1 MKKLL
6 FLMVVAGALI
16 GVVYWLKNE
25 QAQKAPNLVGRKI
38 LAPFNVAD
46 VARVEIGGAKPLV
59 LASGEKAG
67 PWTPST
73 GIPPTPRRSA
83 TPS

>member
-6 FLMVVAGALI
+6 FLTVVAGALV

-46 VARVEIGGAKPLV
+46 VARVEIGSHSRSPPGRRD
-59 LASGEKAG
+59 G

-73 GIPPTPRRSA
+73 AIPPTPRKSA
-83 TPS
+83 THS